1 MKTNRWFNRNRL
13 LTHLHIATAGTFIS
27 AAATMALFATL
38 PMSSAHAE
46 TEELIIVYR
55 ITSADFIAEDQL
67 VLKAEG
73 QGHSKLFGAF
83 TATATYTETFIPGAC
98 AHATGDVIISVRGDA
113 LYIQEDDTYCG
124 GHVISGT
131 WQVGGGTGQFSGAT
145 GGGTMAGSGSLG
157 FNGRSVIRY
166 TGPLSF

>member
-1 MKTNRWFNRNRL
+1 MKANCWFPRNRL
-13 LTHLHIATAGTFIS
+13 LSHLRIATAATFIS
-27 AAATMALFATL
+27 AAPAMALFAML

-83 TATATYTETFIPGAC
+83 TATATYTETFIPNAC
-98 AHATGDVIISVRGDA
+98 AQATGDVIISVGGDA

-131 WQVGGGTGQFSGAT
+131 WQVDGGTGQFLTASGS
-145 GGGTMAGSGSLG
+145 GTMAGRGTLG
-157 FNGRSVIRY
+157 FNGRSVVRY
-166 TGPLSF
+166 TGALSF